1 MSVDWGS
8 GELNPITAKFAG
20 LAMGTIA
27 AGAGGPGAALGA
39 FGAGMKDVAN
49 AFLSENNSPELRQM
63 MVNYFTQEAVGVQG
77 LLSRTAGAAI
87 NNNLELLFQG
97 PQLRSF
103 TFTFRLTPRNDK
115 EAKTIKQ
122 IIRTFKVAMVPEATS
137 SNLFLLAP
145 NIFNVSYM
153 ISTKG
158 SDGKG
163 TLTLHPYL
171 NKLKRCALKDFTVS
185 YTPDS
190 QYMTYQD
197 GSMTAYELNMT
208 FAEIDPVYANDYK
221 NISDVS
227 EGMGY

>member
-1 MSVDWGS
+1 
-8 GELNPITAKFAG
+8 
-20 LAMGTIA
+20 MGTIA
-27 AGAGGPGAALGA
+27 AGAEGLVPAFNA
-39 FGAGMKDVAN
+39 FGRNVMDVGS
-49 AFLSENNSPELRQM
+49 AFLSKENSPELRQM
-63 MVNYFTQEAVGVQG
+63 MVNYFTQEAVQMQG

-103 TFTFRLTPRNDK
+103 TFTFRLTPRNNK
-115 EAKTIKQ
+115 EATTIKQ
-122 IIRTFKVAMVPEATS
+122 IIRTFKTSMVPEATS

-145 NIFNVSYM
+145 NIFNVSYL
-153 ISTKG
+153 ISAKG

-163 TLTLHPYL
+163 TLQLHPYL
-171 NKLKRCALKDFTVS
+171 NKLKRCALKDFSVS
-185 YTPDS
+185 YTPDN

-208 FAEIDPVYANDYK
+208 FAEIDPVLANDYK